1 MRPPTLSPLEKA
13 QLILAFPNEKHP
25 FPIPD
30 WKAPARRR
38 LRRRPRS
45 SSSSSSSILPPLT
58 PLLHSPVTQES
69 TREKKNRRRRRRCQK
84 KKQAADNSENH
95 GWAADTMRI
104 INEINQNDNVGVLQ
118 TIQATS
124 IIQQSWR
131 RRQQRVRWTE
141 MFLYLCQVRRE
152 YEYKNVVLLQCM
164 MRQCMSKIKI
174 KKLRHILHTRMIK
187 RVQRIGR
194 AFLRNQETKMKLRSI
209 LLSLIRPLVPS
220 AHLVS
225 QLFQM
230 TKRRPSHSH
239 RGAIKEEE
247 LLMLRE
253 LAMVGIRLIVHQT
266 LFAELL
272 DALRW
277 VQHVNKVVQLR
288 HQTYQH
294 RRTFSL
300 SFCKSQIIT
309 SVVKQRSLKIQRLKL
324 QHAKLGVI
332 EKGALKDER
341 NRERDERE
349 QMWREEHVIKLQERR
364 AREKIEKKVREQEIK
379 NRKER
384 ERIWRQA
391 LIIKKREDFLNKRKA
406 WMEEMC
412 QRCMEQGLYLA
423 TLSVRGER
431 RVKRSVD
438 DPR

>member
-1 MRPPTLSPLEKA
+1 MRPPTLNPLEKA

-30 WKAPARRR
+30 WKAPARHH
-38 LRRRPRS
+38 LRRRPRTS
-45 SSSSSSSILPPLT
+45 SLSSSSILPPLT
-58 PLLHSPVTQES
+58 VTQES
-69 TREKKNRRRRRRCQK
+69 TRERKNRRRRRCQK
-84 KKQAADNSENH
+84 KKQAADDSKNH

-104 INEINQNDNVGVLQ
+104 INEINQNDNVLQ

-124 IIQQSWR
+124 IIQQNWR
-131 RRQQRVRWTE
+131 QRQQRVRWTG
-141 MFLYLCQVRRE
+141 MFLYLCQVRRD
-152 YEYKNVVLLQCM
+152 YEDKNIVLLQCR
-164 MRQCMSKIKI
+164 MRQCLSKIKI
-174 KKLRHILHTRMIK
+174 RKLRHVLHDKMIK

-194 AFLRNQETKMKLRSI
+194 AFLRNQKTKMKLRFT
-209 LLSLIRPLVPS
+209 LLSLIRPLVP
-220 AHLVS
+220 ATHLVS
-225 QLFQM
+225 QLFKM
-230 TKRRPSHSH
+230 TKRRPSRSH

-247 LLMLRE
+247 LFMLRE
-253 LAMVGIRLIVHQT
+253 LAMVGIRLVVHQT

-277 VQHVNKVVQLR
+277 VQHVKKVVQLR
-288 HQTYQH
+288 HQSYQH

-300 SFCKSQIIT
+300 SFSKSQIIA

-324 QHAKLGVI
+324 GCAEREH
-332 EKGALKDER
+332 GARVVLKDER

-349 QMWREEHVIKLQERR
+349 QMWREEHAIKLRERR

-391 LIIKKREDFLNKRKA
+391 LILKKRQDFLNKRKA
-406 WMEEMC
+406 WMKEMC

-438 DPR
+438 DLDPRK